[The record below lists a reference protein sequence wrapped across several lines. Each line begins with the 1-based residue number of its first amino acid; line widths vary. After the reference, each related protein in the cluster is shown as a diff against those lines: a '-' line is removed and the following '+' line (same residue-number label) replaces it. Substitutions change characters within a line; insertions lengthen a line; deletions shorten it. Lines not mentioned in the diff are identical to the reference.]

1 MRHPQPSVNAPGLDP
16 RAVLRQARRARS
28 RAEKFDAFSD
38 TYMWILLVG
47 FGLAYAFG
55 FLRAW
60 LGALLGEF
68 AAPVP
73 LPSAVLPL
81 GPVLL
86 VAVLVIPALMARL
99 LLHLGPAA
107 VSAAQAVW
115 WLSLPIDLRG
125 LHAAALRRARWIGA
139 LGSVAAGVLW
149 FALCCAVLPA
159 PTLVLAAAALG
170 AAVLAGVLVA
180 NLAVIAQA
188 RGATNRL
195 RRAGTMLL
203 WAVVLASL
211 AGWGLAVAGILPD
224 VEGRMR
230 DWAWQGRSFL
240 VLALV
245 LLVLVLLTH
254 GPAGRAVRGIPPRVL
269 RAAGQRQQVVSAALG
284 VMNPGAA
291 FEQAPAIR
299 GPRARRQ
306 KRGARL
312 PVLQQA
318 LLTRVWR
325 RRLAVPPLGMGL
337 ALAAVLL
344 LVRSAANPMTLAVGL
359 LPLLVLLMLAAASA
373 VEPLL
378 ASAALRRMLAADPT
392 QVVRAAAWLILPAAL
407 LATCL
412 AVGVAAWL
420 FVLPSWTA
428 ALAGVLLASGGVF
441 AGAVQRA
448 GRGHQDFSGQLL
460 AAGTSTEG
468 FAAVGYSLSGVLPVL
483 AGAAPL
489 LAVLLGTTDLPWV
502 LWAVGALACGG
513 ALAALREKAA

>member
-86 VAVLVIPALMARL
+86 VAVLVIPALKARL

-139 LGSVAAGVLW
+139 LGSVAVGVLW

-203 WAVVLASL
+203 WSVMLASL

-224 VEGRMR
+224 VEGWMR

-240 VLALV
+240 VLVLV

-291 FEQAPAIR
+291 FEQTSVIR

-344 LVRSAANPMTLAVGL
+344 LVRSAA
-359 LPLLVLLMLAAASA
+359 
-373 VEPLL
+373 
-378 ASAALRRMLAADPT
+378 LRRMLAVDRT

-412 AVGVAAWL
+412 AVGVAVWL